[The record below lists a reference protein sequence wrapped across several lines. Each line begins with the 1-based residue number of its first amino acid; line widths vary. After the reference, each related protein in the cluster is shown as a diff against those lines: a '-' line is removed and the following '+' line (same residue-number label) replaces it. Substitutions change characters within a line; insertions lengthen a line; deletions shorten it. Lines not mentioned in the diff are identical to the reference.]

1 MPGMRRWR
9 GAVVVTTA
17 GLGAVVGGA
26 AWAQAPWLARLLSR
40 QGYVLV
46 HGATGRRE
54 VALTLDDG
62 PHPTLTPRIL
72 DVLARHGATATFFVL
87 GSRVSA
93 HPEVARAVV
102 EAGHELGN
110 HGWDDTAAVLATRE
124 AFRRDLDRTQAAVRE
139 ATGREPLVT
148 RPGSGWVRPVQVR
161 DAAARGLDTVLGS
174 LAVRDATVAGVEAE
188 LRFVLDRV
196 QPGSV
201 LVLHEGERNREGV
214 VDLLDRL
221 LPALAARGYRLVT
234 LSQLR
239 AGQRSIS

>member
-1 MPGMRRWR
+1 MRHRL
-9 GAVVVTTA
+9 GTVLAATTV

-40 QGYVLV
+40 QRYVLV

-102 EAGHELGN
+102 EDGHELGN
-110 HGWDDTAAVLATRE
+110 HGWDDAAAVLATRE
-124 AFRRDLDRTQAAVRE
+124 AFRRDLDRTQAAVGE
-139 ATGREPLVT
+139 ATGREPVVT
-148 RPGSGWVRPVQVR
+148 RPGSGWVRPGQVR
-161 DAAARGLDTVLGS
+161 DAASRGLTTVLGS
-174 LAVRDATVAGVEAE
+174 LAVRDATVADVDTE

-201 LVLHEGERNREGV
+201 VVLHEGDPARAGV
-214 VDLLDRL
+214 VDLLDLL
-221 LPALAARGYRLVT
+221 LPALAARGYGLVT
-234 LSQLR
+234 VSRLL